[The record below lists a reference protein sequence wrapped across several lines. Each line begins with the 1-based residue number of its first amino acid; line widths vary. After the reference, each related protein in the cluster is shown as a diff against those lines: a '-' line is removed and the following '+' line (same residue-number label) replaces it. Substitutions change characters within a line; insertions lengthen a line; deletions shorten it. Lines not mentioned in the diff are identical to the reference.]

1 MAAFVTSPSFSL
13 PNITPNITKS
23 RKKMFGSLSVG
34 VELAGSEEKQ
44 LVFESETPRRLFF
57 SDYRQTSSKEEA
69 VTELGSD
76 DASINRLRGRLLGEK
91 DETGN

>member
-1 MAAFVTSPSFSL
+1 M
-13 PNITPNITKS
+13 
-23 RKKMFGSLSVG
+23 
-34 VELAGSEEKQ
+34 ELAGSEEKQ

-69 VTELGSD
+69 LTELGSD

-91 DETGN
+91 DETGS